1 MRRHVAGF
9 VSLAA
14 VCAIVACTGQRSN
27 APTLAP
33 VVALPPPSPPPW
45 ILSVSPTDKADT
57 LAQIRVIFAKPVT
70 AVEELSGPGPRA
82 VLDHVSIQ
90 PQLGGHFAVL
100 TPRMIGF
107 VPDRALPIGTRVQVT
122 LSAGLRDLSGDVL
135 EHDLAWTFE
144 TAPLE
149 LRDLPQLQATD
160 EGTPAPVGLRPT
172 LQVTTNAAVD
182 AETLADNATLEGGGD
197 SVDVTATLHAQ
208 PTPMPGS
215 NAQELFDPSLDT
227 WTYDLKPVRDLRG
240 GTEYALKIDPGVHP
254 SYGNRRDDEELSG
267 RDSHVRPARHRGDA
281 QAEPEQRRAIRRRRS
296 RDCLYQSDRSEVN
309 RRRGDRLARTGE
321 DRRHASAAICPT
333 SFRSIHMR
341 SIRTRPMSPPSEPA

>member
-14 VCAIVACTGQRSN
+14 VCAFVACTGQRPN
-27 APTLAP
+27 APALAP
-33 VVALPPPSPPPW
+33 VIALPSPSPPAW
-45 ILSVSPTDKADT
+45 ILSVSPTEKADT

-82 VLDHVSIQ
+82 VLDHISIQ

-107 VPDRALPIGTRVQVT
+107 VPDRALPIGTRVAVT

-135 EHDLAWTFE
+135 DHDLAWTFA
-144 TAPLE
+144 TAPVE

-172 LQVTTNAAVD
+172 LQVTANAAVD
-182 AETLADNATLEGGGD
+182 ADTLSNNATLEGGGD
-197 SVDVTATLHAQ
+197 SVNVTATLHAQ
-208 PTPMPGS
+208 PTPIPGS

-227 WTYDLKPVRDLRG
+227 WVYDLKPARDLHG
-240 GTEYALKIDPGVHP
+240 GTEYALKIAPGVRP
-254 SYGNRRDDEELSG
+254 SYGNLATTKTYAG
-267 RDSHVRPARHRGDA
+267 RYSHLWSARHRADA
-281 QAEPEQRRAIRRRRS
+281 QAKP
-296 RDCLYQSDRSEVN
+296 
-309 RRRGDRLARTGE
+309 
-321 DRRHASAAICPT
+321 
-333 SFRSIHMR
+333 
-341 SIRTRPMSPPSEPA
+341 